1 MRLNKNA
8 EIKRPPI
15 NTKQST
21 VNSQQSTVNSQQ
33 STVNGAIELLQKLN
47 CADKKEYYDRLLRE
61 YLFLKPTSASTQS
74 PSRVLPGTTGA
85 KDRES

>member
-8 EIKRPPI
+8 EKKRPP
-15 NTKQST
+15 

-33 STVNGAIELLQKLN
+33 STVNGTLELLQKLN

-74 PSRVLPGTTGA
+74 PWRVLPERAGA

>member
-1 MRLNKNA
+1 MRINKNA
-8 EIKRPPI
+8 KTKLPP
-15 NTKQST
+15 

-33 STVNGAIELLQKLN
+33 STVNNAIELLQKLN

-74 PSRVLPGTTGA
+74 PSRVLPATTGA

>member
-1 MRLNKNA
+1 MLKQNGR
-8 EIKRPPI
+8 
-15 NTKQST
+15 QST
-21 VNSQQSTVNSQQ
+21 VNSQQSTVN
-33 STVNGAIELLQKLN
+33 NAIELLQQLN

-74 PSRVLPGTTGA
+74 PSRALPGRAGA

>member
-1 MRLNKNA
+1 MTYHSEKKGNTLMRLNKNA
-8 EIKRPPI
+8 EKKRPP
-15 NTKQST
+15 
-21 VNSQQSTVNSQQ
+21 VNSQQSTVNS
-33 STVNGAIELLQKLN
+33 TLELLQKLN